1 MYNIV
6 FPDLEVKNDTL
17 ENVLSSKNFNVI
29 YFYPKDNTPWCSIQA
44 KEFTELI
51 NDFEEL
57 NVWVIW
63 VSKDDEQSHKKFI
76 KNKWINFPL
85 LSDKDFELH
94 KKYWAYWEKS
104 IFWKKYMWTMRS
116 VFLVNSKWDIIKSY
130 INIKATGSGKK
141 VLDFI
146 KNM

>member
-29 YFYPKDNTPWCSIQA
+29 YFYPKDNTPGCSIQA

-57 NVWVIW
+57 NVGVIG

-76 KNKWINFPL
+76 KNKGINFPL

-94 KKYWAYWEKS
+94 KKYGAYGEKS
-104 IFWKKYMWTMRS
+104 IFGKKYMGTMRS
-116 VFLVNSKWDIIKSY
+116 VFLVNSKGDIIKSY